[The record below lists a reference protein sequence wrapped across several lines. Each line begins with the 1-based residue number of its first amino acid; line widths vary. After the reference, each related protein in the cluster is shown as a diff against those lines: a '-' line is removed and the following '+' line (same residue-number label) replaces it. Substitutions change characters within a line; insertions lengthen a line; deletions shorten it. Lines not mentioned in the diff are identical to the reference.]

1 MNILLTNYVKL
12 LLIQYAFIPK
22 TICFSI
28 ELSLE
33 MTSENHLY
41 LTGILLTIVEGK
53 ELQQV
58 HLGRI

>member
-1 MNILLTNYVKL
+1 MKILLTNHVKF
-12 LLIQYAFIPK
+12 LLIQDTFVPK